1 MMANGDNATL
11 SLSTGING
19 AAITSSDVFTS
30 NGVIHVIDTVLTP
43 PVEVVDDDDV
53 DTDDED
59 DVNEG
64 EGSEDDASSSN
75 DEDED
80 DGFMTYVYIGL
91 VILVLAGVG
100 GMLYMRRGESSG
112 GDLAKEYSQG
122 DIINDLPL
130 MSSSTIFTAQP
141 TSTQSTAT
149 SFATQTM
156 AAEPAVQTQQVA
168 AMPVSEPLPV
178 QPVAVEPQVLNQ
190 WTDEAGHT
198 WRKMDD
204 GSTLWW
210 NGTDWQKY
218 A

>member
-1 MMANGDNATL
+1 
-11 SLSTGING
+11 
-19 AAITSSDVFTS
+19 
-30 NGVIHVIDTVLTP
+30 
-43 PVEVVDDDDV
+43 
-53 DTDDED
+53 
-59 DVNEG
+59 
-64 EGSEDDASSSN
+64 
-75 DEDED
+75 
-80 DGFMTYVYIGL
+80 
-91 VILVLAGVG
+91 
-100 GMLYMRRGESSG
+100 
-112 GDLAKEYSQG
+112 
-122 DIINDLPL
+122 

-149 SFATQTM
+149 SFATQTV
-156 AAEPAVQTQQVA
+156 AAEPAAQTQPVA
-168 AMPVSEPLPV
+168 AMPVSQPLPV

>member
-43 PVEVVDDDDV
+43 PVEVIDDDDV

-100 GMLYMRRGESSG
+100 GMLYMRRGESG
-112 GDLAKEYSQG
+112 GDLAKEYTQG
-122 DIINDLPL
+122 NIINDLPL

-156 AAEPAVQTQQVA
+156 AAEPVVQT
-168 AMPVSEPLPV
+168 

>member
-1 MMANGDNATL
+1 
-11 SLSTGING
+11 
-19 AAITSSDVFTS
+19 
-30 NGVIHVIDTVLTP
+30 
-43 PVEVVDDDDV
+43 
-53 DTDDED
+53 
-59 DVNEG
+59 
-64 EGSEDDASSSN
+64 
-75 DEDED
+75 
-80 DGFMTYVYIGL
+80 
-91 VILVLAGVG
+91 
-100 GMLYMRRGESSG
+100 MLYMRRGESSG

-156 AAEPAVQTQQVA
+156 AAEPVVQT
-168 AMPVSEPLPV
+168 

>member
-1 MMANGDNATL
+1 M
-11 SLSTGING
+11 
-19 AAITSSDVFTS
+19 
-30 NGVIHVIDTVLTP
+30 IHVIDAVLTP
-43 PVEVVDDDDV
+43 PVEVIDDDDV
-53 DTDDED
+53 DED

-64 EGSEDDASSSN
+64 ESSEDDASSAK

-112 GDLAKEYSQG
+112 GDLAKEYTQG
-122 DIINDLPL
+122 NIINDLPL

-149 SFATQTM
+149 SFATQTL

-190 WTDEAGHT
+190 WTDDAGHT